1 MIKSSCP
8 QFFLVAIISLILLLI
23 TIVNGNNNNN
33 QMEKNL
39 FEKRLTSTD
48 RFNDLLEPANIN
60 KENIDI
66 FIRDLQKPYPDRRS
80 SFHALRGKRR
90 VI

>member
-8 QFFLVAIISLILLLI
+8 QFFLVGIISLILLLI
-23 TIVNGNNNNN
+23 TIVNGNNN

-48 RFNDLLEPANIN
+48 QFNDLLEQANIN

-80 SFHALRGKRR
+80 SFHALRRK
-90 VI
+90 